1 MSAVY
6 RDRDARELQARIRSE
21 APGHRHRPRGV
32 RKRSRARIPQDE
44 DGDSSVDE
52 SNLLQ
57 AAQGERRA
65 AESGIWWS
73 VASVIG
79 PVSASS

>member
-1 MSAVY
+1 MQFVADGTAANSRRGYVAK
-6 RDRDARELQARIRSE
+6 R
-21 APGHRHRPRGV
+21 PGIGIDRGV
-32 RKRSRARIPQDE
+32 FGNVPVPGFRKTE

-52 SNLLQ
+52 SDLLQ